1 MINSNQG
8 RSRMMTDGEAGCQT
22 MAQLKQVV
30 RCSKC
35 QCIIC
40 TVPCPSA
47 VAEEGERICRVCK
60 EAAGGECLNPNCLLR
75 AFNQS

>member
-35 QCIIC
+35 QQTIC
-40 TVPCPSA
+40 TVPCLSLQA
-47 VAEEGERICRVCK
+47 DENERLCRVCK
-60 EAAGGECLNPNCLLR
+60 EAAGGECLNLR
-75 AFNQS
+75 CELMGRFV